1 MAQSFATSPLVIY
14 NTLAADTTFVNYLGQ
29 YTFST
34 GNTSRS
40 FAIVTPGKP
49 LPHLKSVS
57 GLECIIHDVGDIRR
71 KNYLTGNSE
80 LLTTWKLFLV
90 AWDGATGDDISTAA
104 YRVLARFGGSTAI
117 ETVATSSG
125 LQARVQTLIQIPEE
139 GAINPTI

>member
-29 YTFST
+29 YTFTT
-34 GNTSRS
+34 GGTSKS

-49 LPHLKSVS
+49 LPHLRSVS
-57 GLECIIHDVGDIRR
+57 GLECIIHDVGNIRR

-80 LLTTWKLFLV
+80 LLTTWRLFLI
-90 AWDGATGDDISTAA
+90 AWDGANGEDINTAA
-104 YRVLARFGGSTAI
+104 YRVLTRFGGSTSI

-125 LQARVQTLIQIPEE
+125 LQARVQTLILIPEE
-139 GAINPTI
+139 GAINPNV